1 MIAPSKKKRFRG
13 SKRTQFGYDATV
25 DKGRRQPPKARTS
38 SGDFELPP
46 RTRSKL
52 VATARD
58 QIQNLSLVAW
68 MVRKHVAYVSQ
79 FTLLAKTGSD
89 ELDGALERR
98 FKNAATRD
106 QFDIA
111 GRHSL
116 RSAMYVNET
125 GKAVDGQAFIAAIRG
140 GFCQLLESDLIARPD
155 DLPKKWVEKVDAHG
169 LVKDQYGKV
178 LQYCRCKWDADGR
191 KLMFSGM
198 VKRNDMLADSGT
210 FLRPSQT
217 RGISPISAAL
227 NTFRDLYEGW
237 EWTLLKIKVH
247 SLCGVAIKRDA
258 LTDGIPTTA
267 YPDSDIDTEGEETA
281 DNRTAMEVKDG
292 LMQFDLDP
300 GEDVDLIESK
310 TPNTAVIPYSEMM
323 IRAALLAFDIPYTA
337 YDSRGTS
344 FSAVMADRAE
354 YEKAVSVKRED
365 NVDFL
370 NKWAAWKLAT
380 FVDES
385 PALDRLISAAGL
397 TLADVADRLEWV
409 PDGTPWMDRGKEIKA
424 DADAVALGT
433 DSRQRQ
439 CKRRGLDFYKLAT
452 ERSEE
457 EQFMRDNGVTYTVGN
472 PGSETPADPNAEDT
486 ENE

>member
-1 MIAPSKKKRFRG
+1 MIAPKRKRFKGASR
-13 SKRTQFGYDATV
+13 RTQLGYDATI

-58 QIQNLSLVAW
+58 QIQNLSVVAW
-68 MVRKHVAYVSQ
+68 MVRKHVSYISQ
-79 FTLLAKTGSD
+79 FNLLAKTGD
-89 ELDGALERR
+89 ERLDNALEKR
-98 FKNAATRD
+98 FQRAATRD
-106 QFDIA
+106 EFDIA

-116 RSAMYVNET
+116 RSAMYINET

-155 DLPKKWVEKVDAHG
+155 DLPQKLSDKVDPHG

-178 LQYCRCKWDADGR
+178 IQYCRCRWDQDGR
-191 KLMFSGM
+191 KLVFSGM
-198 VKRNDMLADSGT
+198 VKRADMLADSGT

-227 NTFRDLYEGW
+227 NTFRDLYESW

-247 SLCGVAIKRDA
+247 ALCGVAIKRDA
-258 LTDGIPTTA
+258 LVDGVPTTA
-267 YPDSDIDTEGEETA
+267 YADSDIDTEGEETA
-281 DNRTAMEVKDG
+281 SNRTAMEVQDG

-310 TPNTAVIPYSEMM
+310 TPNSAVIPYSEMM

-365 NVDFL
+365 NTDFL
-370 NKWAAWKLAT
+370 KRWSGWKLDQFAREGGELSRLLASST
-380 FVDES
+380 LTNQEIVD
-385 PALDRLISAAGL
+385 A
-397 TLADVADRLEWV
+397 LEWV

-424 DADAVALGT
+424 DADAIALGT

-439 CKRRGLDFYKLAT
+439 CKRRGLDFYKLAN
-452 ERSEE
+452 ERAEE
-457 EQFMRDNGVTYTVGN
+457 EEFMRSKSVTYIVGN
-472 PGSETPADPNAEDT
+472 PGTETPADPNKE
-486 ENE
+486 EEVEQ

>member
-1 MIAPSKKKRFRG
+1 MIAPKRKRFRG
-13 SKRTQFGYDATV
+13 AGRKTSFGYDATV

-58 QIQNLSLVAW
+58 QMQNLSLVSW
-68 MVRKHVAYVSQ
+68 MIRKHVAYVSQ
-79 FTLLAKTGSD
+79 FNLLSKTGSD
-89 ELDGALERR
+89 ALDAALEKRFRR
-98 FKNAATRD
+98 ASSRD
-106 QFDIA
+106 EFDIA

-125 GKAVDGQAFIAAIRG
+125 GKAVDGQAFIAAVRG

-155 DLPKKWVEKVDAHG
+155 DIPKTWAEKVDPHG

-178 LQYCRCKWDADGR
+178 IQYCRCTWDKDGR

-198 VKRNDMLADSGT
+198 VKRADMLADSGT
-210 FLRPSQT
+210 FTRPSQT
-217 RGISPISAAL
+217 RGISPLASAL

-267 YPDSDIDTEGEETA
+267 YADSDIDTEGEETA
-281 DNRTAMEVKDG
+281 ANRTAMEVKDG

-310 TPNTAVIPYSEMM
+310 TPNSAVIPYSEMM
-323 IRAALLAFDIPYTA
+323 IRAALLAFDIPFTA

-354 YEKAVSVKRED
+354 YEKSISVKRED
-365 NVDFL
+365 NIDFL
-370 NKWAAWKLAT
+370 AKWSAWKLDQ
-380 FVDES
+380 FVSES
-385 PALDRLISAAGL
+385 PALARLISDAGL
-397 TLADVADRLEWV
+397 TVPEVADLIEWV

-424 DADAVALGT
+424 DADAIALGT

-457 EQFMRDNGVTYTVGN
+457 ESFMRANGITYTVGN
-472 PGSETPADPNAEDT
+472 PGSETPPDPNVEET
-486 ENE
+486 E